1 MKDNLHEEILRQL
14 SLINF
19 DRSKTII
26 ENREMVLSESEWCK
40 SKEAAGVKSLLFQLG
55 FFKIPKSYWVWG
67 CPNYNSGTEAYNDAS
82 LSAMRY
88 LTNILFDEIQY
99 TTLDSFFK
107 VNVLGGKSGGEWKF
121 SKFDQNLIDTL
132 KEQLYP
138 TKESGLGVDET
149 QIQSRNIYNTFV
161 LQDFYFNYPKLT
173 QNIDLFDGGP
183 WNFLNMFFGSSP
195 GNSGSQINIPVAV
208 SNIKSVNAF
217 KQPML
222 NRDIESGDVV
232 RKVVD
237 TYKSS
242 SEPNFDSYVS
252 AYHTIIPIIS
262 LMLNFFPPAGP
273 VVGSALEMIDAALY
287 QFYDEDPYLAGFT
300 FAMALIPFSELNSF
314 KSFAKLSQIAGTETK
329 ALNTISKKLI
339 SQTPETLTSV
349 EKEFMKDILNPKI
362 ILPKLKKN
370 FSKILQ
376 AGLKSKG
383 SKFVVDLVNEVAK
396 SSGWNNTFMR
406 NIYKIWGVT
415 YSYDWWAYNN
425 IGKCS
430 ATFNWD
436 ELTKIIG
443 VEAKK
448 YKGDIAYEKI
458 INDTKN
464 ELITQLN
471 PQPFTNSP
479 EECKKLAQI
488 KLMEEAKKIQLDKQR
503 LFNFLLKST
512 FETMLQKNVVMSD
525 RYKNQYEIEVE
536 MLQSMLVQV
545 VGVPLMGVDYKIE
558 NFFDGSKGKTKSSNL
573 ISKLVAKNM
582 GTLGNYQNSKL
593 TLANVSSINKIEI
606 INTIPGDRV
615 VDTIRPMGKK
625 EVTSKKINLSP
636 SFKLKFE
643 YKNGTKKESGL
654 INNNVSLES
663 ITGGLFSEGGAK
675 SRVNWGYFDD
685 ITKTMVEVYQ
695 KNEGLEQT
703 GKVDSKTLSAL
714 IYDLTEG
721 TTIKNITNL
730 KIDKEEENKKIL
742 ELALSNLIDNWENT
756 QKEPDPNTLTDEQ
769 KKDSMEVVDYWMNMN
784 FGNNMEDQVKKF
796 QLVDTVLNKK

>member
-222 NRDIESGDVV
+222 NRDIELGDVV

-273 VVGSALEMIDAALY
+273 VVGSALEIIDAALY

-300 FAMALIPFSELNSF
+300 FAMALIPLSELNSF
-314 KSFAKLSQIAGTETK
+314 KSFTKLSQIAGTETK

-471 PQPFTNSP
+471 PQPFTNST

>member
-19 DRSKTII
+19 DRGKTII
-26 ENREMVLSESEWCK
+26 ENREIVLSESEWCK

-67 CPNYNSGTEAYNDAS
+67 CPNYNSGTEAYNDAA

-88 LTNILFDEIQY
+88 LTNLLFNEIQY

-121 SKFDQNLIDTL
+121 TKFDQNLIDTL

-138 TKESGLGVDET
+138 TKQSGLGLDET

-208 SNIKSVNAF
+208 SNIKTVNAF

-262 LMLNFFPPAGP
+262 LMLNFLPPAGP

-287 QFYDEDPYLAGFT
+287 EFYDEDPYLAGFT

-314 KSFAKLSQIAGTETK
+314 KSFAKLSKIAGTEKK
-329 ALNTISKKLI
+329 ALNEISKKLI

-349 EKEFMKDILNPKI
+349 EKEFMKDILNPKV

-383 SKFVVDLVNEVAK
+383 AKFVVDLVNEVAK

-406 NIYKIWGVT
+406 TIYKIWGIT

-443 VEAKK
+443 VETKK

-458 INDTKN
+458 INDRKN

-471 PQPFTNSP
+471 PQPFTSSP
-479 EECKKLAQI
+479 EECKKLAEI

-525 RYKNQYEIEVE
+525 RYKNSYEIEVE
-536 MLQSMLVQV
+536 MLQSMLAQV
-545 VGVPLMGVDYKIE
+545 VGVPLMGIDYKIE

-593 TLANVSSINKIEI
+593 TLTNVSSINKIEI

-721 TTIKNITNL
+721 ATIKNITNL